1 MTEHAPI
8 ERRPIWTWACCLSS
22 SALLLTLIAL
32 AAHIRLAL
40 GRWPEFGEQCHAVSF
55 RIHEFIL
62 GGCALFAVFVAGPL
76 WLAFLCFHRFRISWG
91 IHLLQ
96 ALVYGLG
103 WLLIFLAG
111 KYDPTPFTNWFL
123 D

>member
-1 MTEHAPI
+1 MTEHALI

-40 GRWPEFGEQCHAVSF
+40 GRWPEFGEESHTVPFQV
-55 RIHEFIL
+55 HEFAI
-62 GGCALFAVFVAGPL
+62 GGIGLFAVYVAAPL
-76 WLAFLCFHRFRISWG
+76 WLVFLFLRQFRLSWRVHF
-91 IHLLQ
+91 IQ
-96 ALVYGLG
+96 SLVYGLG
-103 WLLIFLAG
+103 WFLIFLAG
-111 KYDPTPFTNWFL
+111 KHDPTPFTNWLL